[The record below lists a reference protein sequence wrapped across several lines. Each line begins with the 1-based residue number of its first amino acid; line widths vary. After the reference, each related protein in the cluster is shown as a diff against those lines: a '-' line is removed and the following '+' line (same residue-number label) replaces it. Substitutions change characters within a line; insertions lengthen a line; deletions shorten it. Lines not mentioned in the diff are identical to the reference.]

1 MAISAAAYTL
11 TVVLCIC
18 SLQLLVAGAGPETL
32 KLTFYAHETRG
43 GPNATL
49 LPAAG
54 TGQGNF
60 SALGWGSFMVFDNR
74 LKEGA
79 AADSKLLGRIT
90 GSGALTTIGGLPT
103 GGVQVT
109 SKFWFGEGSK
119 YPGSSFTLVG
129 TLSYGPAPWE
139 LIVIGGTGY
148 FRGFSGYGLSA
159 PENSTTVPPL
169 FVYKWN
175 FHLTKHF

>member
-11 TVVLCIC
+11 CVVLCIC
-18 SLQLLVAGAGPETL
+18 SFQTSVFAASKTL
-32 KLTFYAHETRG
+32 KLTYYAHETRG

-60 SALGWGSFMVFDNR
+60 SALGWGSFLVFDNR
-74 LKEGA
+74 LKQGA
-79 AADSKLLGRIT
+79 ALDSKLLGRIT
-90 GSGALTTIGGLPT
+90 GFGVLSTIGGLPT

-119 YPGSSFTLVG
+119 YPGSSITVVG
-129 TLSYGPAPWE
+129 TLSYGPTPWE
-139 LIVIGGTGY
+139 LVVIGGTGK
-148 FRGFSGYGLSA
+148 FRGYSGYGLSQ
-159 PENSTTVPPL
+159 PENSTTVPPIY
-169 FVYKWN
+169 VYKWN
-175 FHLTKHF
+175 FYLTKK